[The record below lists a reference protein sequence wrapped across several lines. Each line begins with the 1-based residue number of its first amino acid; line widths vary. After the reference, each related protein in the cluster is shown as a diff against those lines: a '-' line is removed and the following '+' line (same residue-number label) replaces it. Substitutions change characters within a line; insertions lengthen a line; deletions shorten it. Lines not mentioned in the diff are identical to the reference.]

1 MLTFKDYPYHRPDL
15 ERFRRDFHEL
25 LTQFR
30 NATSLEAQDQAMTA
44 LNALRNTF
52 QTMNTLVHIRHSIDT
67 TDSFYD
73 QENDFFDEAGPIYES
88 LITEYYQALVQS
100 SHRSA
105 LEQKWGQQV
114 FRLAELQLK
123 TFSPAVIAD
132 LQQENKLTSKYTKL
146 RASAKIMFEG
156 EERNLSQLSPFL
168 QSPDRNVRK
177 RAQEAF
183 TGFFLKHEAEFD
195 QIYDQLVKTRDAIA
209 RKLGFTNFIAL
220 GYARLGR
227 TDYDAAMVADYRRQV
242 LEAIVPIATGLRQ
255 RQAQRLNLPSL
266 KYYDEALEFL
276 SGNATPKGDPDWIV
290 AGGNRMYHE
299 LSPETGR
306 FFDFMRERG
315 LMDLVT
321 KKGKAGGGY
330 CTYINDHQAPFI
342 FSNFNGTADDV
353 DVLTHEAGHA
363 FQVYSSRGFQLPEY
377 IWPTLEA
384 CEIHSMSMEFFAWPW
399 MGLFFQTD
407 EEKYKFAH
415 LSGALLFIPYGVT
428 VDEFQ
433 HWVYQNPTAT
443 PAERKQI
450 WRIIEQKYLPHRDY
464 EANDLLNR
472 GGFWFR
478 QGHIFSN
485 PFYYIDYTLAQ
496 VCAFQFWLKSRAD
509 WTAAWQDYLR
519 LCQVG
524 GSKPFL
530 ELVAL
535 ANLENPFNAG
545 CVQRVAGPIAQWLE
559 TIKDEEL

>member
-1 MLTFKDYPYHRPDL
+1 MLVFKDYPYHRPDL
-15 ERFRRDFHEL
+15 EQFRRDFNEL
-25 LTQFR
+25 LARFR
-30 NATSLEAQDQAMTA
+30 NAASLEAQDQAMTDV
-44 LNALRNTF
+44 NALRNTF

-88 LITEYYQALVQS
+88 LITEYYQALVHS
-100 SHRSA
+100 SHRPA
-105 LEQKWGQQV
+105 LEQKWGPQV

-123 TFSPAVIAD
+123 TFSPTVIAD

-156 EERNLSQLSPFL
+156 EERNLSQMSPFL
-168 QSPDRNVRK
+168 QSPDRDVRK

-183 TGFFLKHEAEFD
+183 TGFFRDHEAEFD
-195 QIYDQLVKTRDAIA
+195 QIYDELVKTRDGIA
-209 RKLGFTNFIAL
+209 RKLGFPNFVAL

-242 LEAIVPIATGLRQ
+242 LEAIVPIASDLRR
-255 RQAQRLNLPSL
+255 RQAKRLDLPSL
-266 KYYDEALEFL
+266 KYYDEALEFR

-290 AGGNRMYHE
+290 ANGNRMYHE
-299 LSPETGR
+299 LSPETGQ

-342 FSNFNGTADDV
+342 FSNFNGTSDDV

-363 FQVYSSRGFQLPEY
+363 FQVYSSRGFRLPEY

-399 MGLFFQTD
+399 MGLFFQNDT
-407 EEKYKFAH
+407 EKYQFAH
-415 LSGALLFIPYGVT
+415 LSGAMLFIPYGVT

-433 HWVYQNPTAT
+433 HWVYQNPAAT
-443 PAERKQI
+443 PTERKQI

-464 EANDLLNR
+464 ETNDLLNR

-496 VCAFQFWLKSRAD
+496 VCAFQFWLKSNAD
-509 WTAAWQDYLR
+509 RTAAWQDYLR
-519 LCQVG
+519 LCQAG

-535 ANLENPFNAG
+535 AELENPFNPG
-545 CVQRVAGPIAQWLE
+545 CVQRVAEPIAQWLASVR
-559 TIKDEEL
+559 DAEL